1 MTSNDSGTQTDQL
14 RLNEIYHFRSS
25 HWLELAMTHK
35 SYSNERKAAEASTAP
50 PATLVLGTPVVTA
63 GESQE
68 DMLLPDDNERLEF
81 LGDAVLSASLSA
93 RLMREFPFDPEG
105 TLSKRRASLVNEE
118 RLASIAKR
126 LKLDEMLKLG
136 KGEIKTGG
144 ATKPRILACGL
155 EALIGA
161 VFLDSGFTEADR
173 VIGVLFK
180 DEIEGIKTSNLDFER
195 DYKTRLQE
203 YCHLKYGAAP
213 SYLLVGEF
221 GPAHARGF
229 RVTVK
234 IGDQELGTGEGRSKK
249 AAEQEAAK
257 VALQE
262 VQTQKSGPS

>member
-1 MTSNDSGTQTDQL
+1 MSEKQAPVLGEI

-35 SYSNERKAAEASTAP
+35 SYSNERKAAEP
-50 PATLVLGTPVVTA
+50 PAATLVLGTPVVA
-63 GESQE
+63 EPSADE
-68 DMLLPDDNERLEF
+68 VSLPEDNERLEF

-118 RLASIAKR
+118 RLAAIARR
-126 LKLDEMLKLG
+126 LKLDDMLKLG

-161 VFLDSGFTEADR
+161 IFLDSGFSEADR
-173 VIGVLFK
+173 TIGILFR
-180 DEIEGIKTSNLDFER
+180 DEIESIKASSVDFER

-203 YCHLKYGAAP
+203 YCHLKHGSTP
-213 SYLLVGEF
+213 SYTLINEF

-229 RVTVK
+229 RVVVK
-234 IGDQELGTGEGRSKK
+234 IQDQELGIGEGRSKK

-257 VALQE
+257 SALSKI
-262 VQTQKSGPS
+262 QKDGPT